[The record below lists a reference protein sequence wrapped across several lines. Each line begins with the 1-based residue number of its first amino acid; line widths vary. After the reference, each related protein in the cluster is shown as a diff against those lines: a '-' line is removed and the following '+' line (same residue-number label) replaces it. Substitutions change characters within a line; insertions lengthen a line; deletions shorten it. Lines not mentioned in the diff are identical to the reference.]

1 MANIDNKRKL
11 RRWLNSINTAN
22 GFRKENR
29 HTHIYSRHIGISD
42 MQMQD
47 RLRHIPFQRDEIIAS
62 SRFYNEC
69 TAIMA
74 TCACLWL
81 HENELLEYLAN
92 DRQEMLHISRDFKC
106 TIGESFVKE
115 TNWEQIFPMSRV
127 IVVVA
132 KTEDKHN
139 PLKIITAYPI
149 FTMDEVD
156 TVWDAIDDWLA
167 KKRVKKQW

>member
-1 MANIDNKRKL
+1 MANIYNKKRL
-11 RRWLNSINTAN
+11 RCWLNSINTAN

-29 HTHIYSRHIGISD
+29 RTHIYSRHIDISD
-42 MQMQD
+42 MQMKD

-62 SRFYNEC
+62 SRFHDEC
-69 TAIMA
+69 AAIMA
-74 TCACLWL
+74 TCACLRL
-81 HENELLEYLAN
+81 HENELLEYLAS
-92 DRQEMLHISRDFKC
+92 DRQEMFHMSRDFKY

-115 TNWEQIFPMSRV
+115 TNWEQMFPMSRV

-132 KTEDKHN
+132 KTEDKQN

-156 TVWDAIDDWLA
+156 GVWDAIDDWL
-167 KKRVKKQW
+167 KKREKKQW